1 MDNVRRQLL
10 HSAFS
15 FAAFLSLPS
24 RIFSQQAH
32 PPPQPIPSPNAPNP
46 AYPQGMDGPG
56 PKGPD
61 QKALDKQNQEQIRA
75 DVDKLCALAADLKQE
90 LSVTNTTTVLS
101 VGFVKNAKQ
110 IEKLAKQI
118 HDLAKG

>member
-1 MDNVRRQLL
+1 MDNARRQLL
-10 HSAFS
+10 YSAVS
-15 FAAFLSLPS
+15 LAALLSLPS
-24 RIFSQQAH
+24 RVFSQQSH
-32 PPPQPIPSPNAPNP
+32 PPPAPLPSPNAPNP
-46 AYPQGMDGPG
+46 SFPQGMDGPG

-61 QKALDKQNQEQIRA
+61 QKAIDKQNQEQIRA

-90 LSVTNTTTVLS
+90 LSFTNTATVLS

-118 HDLAKG
+118 HELAKG